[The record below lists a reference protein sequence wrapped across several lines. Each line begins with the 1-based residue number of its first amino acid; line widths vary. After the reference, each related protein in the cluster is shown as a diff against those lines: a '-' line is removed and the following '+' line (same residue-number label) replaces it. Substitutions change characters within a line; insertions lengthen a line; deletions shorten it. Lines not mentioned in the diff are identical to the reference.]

1 MPRQRRRAPPRK
13 QAPLGFYDL
22 STRLLPGGTELQ
34 ALGTGFSLDRER
46 GLGYVAGYS
55 YATSISNANT
65 LLDASSQQ
73 PWIIA
78 DSTTGHLRSLNA
90 PQLFREFQTEME
102 EVFTADKTQGNIS
115 LPEFQKGDAWK
126 RVTGLTK
133 NTPLTGPF
141 EPLSNRYVK
150 LKDGVFL
157 HHRMTHYP
165 LSPPVSKYPQYR
177 IT

>member
-1 MPRQRRRAPPRK
+1 MEAL
-13 QAPLGFYDL
+13 AAGL
-22 STRLLPGGTELQ
+22 SLE
-34 ALGTGFSLDRER
+34 RER

-55 YATSISNANT
+55 YATAISNTNI

-78 DSTTGHLRSLNA
+78 DSMTGQLRSLNA

-102 EVFTADKTQGNIS
+102 EVFTADKTQGNIT
-115 LPEFQKGDAWK
+115 LPESQKGDAWK
-126 RVTGLTK
+126 RVAGVAR

-141 EPLSNRYVK
+141 KPLNHRYVK

-157 HHRMTHYP
+157 HHRMSHYP